1 MKDTSERIEMSDAD
15 FDLAKA
21 IDNAVSAVKPL
32 INTRYQELKLNTD
45 GIIHKGVAGDRQKVQ
60 QIIEDLLT
68 NSARYTPAGGLV
80 TFTAAEKSSDK
91 EGMACFQF
99 VFEDNGLGISK
110 EFMESLS
117 ESSEPEE
124 KGAISRTCGSGT
136 VLSAAFN
143 YVRAMDGTIEVEN
156 RHGEG
161 TRFTAAIFLKLQKRE
176 ELPEKAPAEEANT
189 QDMPVDR
196 VDISD
201 KYILVAEGF
210 EANWEIVRMLLPD
223 YGFVVE
229 RAQDGQACVDMFKAS
244 KAGYYD
250 GILMDLRLPVK
261 DGFEAA
267 AEIRGSGRPDARI
280 PIIAMA
286 ADVSAGDVQACMEA
300 GMDGHIARPI
310 DFAALVKLLNQFL
323 R

>member
-1 MKDTSERIEMSDAD
+1 MKDTSERIEMPDVD

-21 IDNAVSAVKPL
+21 IDNAISAVKPL
-32 INTRYQELKLNTD
+32 ISTRYQELKLNTD

-80 TFTAAEKSSDK
+80 TFTAEEKPSGK

-99 VFEDNGLGISK
+99 VFEDNGLSK
-110 EFMESLS
+110 
-117 ESSEPEE
+117 
-124 KGAISRTCGSGT
+124 TCGSGT
-136 VLSAAFN
+136 ALSAACN
-143 YVRAMDGTIEVEN
+143 YVRAMDGTIEVES

-161 TRFTAAIFLKLQKRE
+161 TKFTATIFLKLQKRE
-176 ELPEKAPAEEANT
+176 ELPEKAPAEEANR

-196 VDISD
+196 VDIRD
-201 KYILVAEGF
+201 KYLLLAEGL
-210 EANWEIVRMLLPD
+210 EANWEAVRMLLPD

-229 RAQDGQACVDMFKAS
+229 RAEDGQACVNMFKAS
-244 KAGYYD
+244 KEGYYD
-250 GILMDLRLPVK
+250 GILMDLPLPVK

-286 ADVSAGDVQACMEA
+286 ADASAGDVQACMEA
-300 GMDGHIARPI
+300 GMDGHIAKPI
-310 DFAALVKLLNQFL
+310 DFAALVRLLNQFL